1 VEGLTDAL
9 RIEVAPFGIQVILI
23 LPGPIRTQFPRTAA
37 LSVVPMLPKLEDSPY
52 RPWAEPM
59 LARWKSGKPRA
70 GEQSAEICAQ
80 VIARAI
86 DDPSP
91 RARYVVTPRA
101 HFLYWMQKVLPDST
115 KDAMLRKLHHLRM
128 KGLTNL

>member
-1 VEGLTDAL
+1 
-9 RIEVAPFGIQVILI
+9 
-23 LPGPIRTQFPRTAA
+23 
-37 LSVVPMLPKLEDSPY
+37 MLPNLESSPY

-59 LARWKSGKPRA
+59 LARWKSGQHRP

-86 DDPSP
+86 DDPQP
-91 RARYVVTPRA
+91 RARYLVTPRA
-101 HFLYWMQKVLPDST
+101 RFLYWMQKLLPDST

-128 KGLTNL
+128 KDATNL